1 MDRSRRRPTRSSKT
15 CWWAAKGALSS
26 SGANAAVGMVLDDA
40 NTSAREGGGVG
51 VSLADD
57 EAEITEVRCDP
68 ASLSVGAGVVIP
80 EGVWE
85 RFKLVAGDGC
95 LGVSPSR
102 FEGLEVKSEAKDL

>member
-1 MDRSRRRPTRSSKT
+1 MRSSRT
-15 CWWAAKGALSS
+15 CWRAAKGALFSP
-26 SGANAAVGMVLDDA
+26 GANTAFGTVLDDA

-85 RFKLVAGDGC
+85 RFKLVARDGC
-95 LGVSPSR
+95 LRVLPSSS
-102 FEGLEVKSEAKDL
+102 EGLEAE